1 MTNSYILKVF
11 TDGSY
16 SKDKP
21 NVYGWAVAIYNDD
34 KLIDILNGVGDQ
46 FIESWQIGGECEA
59 VIKIMKHIID
69 HENEF
74 NNISIVEINYDY
86 LGVEKWAEGLWRAK
100 KKVSKDYVKQFADL
114 KLQLLNRDIQ
124 VHFNK
129 VKGHSGIEGNE
140 AADEYAKKAVDEY
153 YERLS

>member
-1 MTNSYILKVF
+1 MTNSYVLKVF

-16 SKDKP
+16 SKDKSD
-21 NVYGWAVAIYNDD
+21 VYGWAVAIYNND

-59 VIKIMKHIID
+59 VIQIMKYVINHQ
-69 HENEF
+69 NEF
-74 NNISIVEINYDY
+74 DNISILEINYDY
-86 LGVEKWAEGLWRAK
+86 LGVEKWAEGQWKAK
-100 KKVSKDYVKQFADL
+100 KKVSQDYVQQFTDL
-114 KLQLLNRDIQ
+114 KRQLLNRDII
-124 VHFNK
+124 VYFNK